1 MNAPVVGAIGL
12 ASTLFGGMKQAQGA
26 AQMGAAQQGMYEYQA
41 GLADINAKIA
51 LQNADYAR
59 DLGEAQAAKYG
70 MAASQRAGQIVATQA
85 SSGLN
90 VNSGSNAQVQAGN
103 RLVTGIDL
111 NTIRANAA
119 KTAYDYDVSA
129 TAQQDQAQLYHMA
142 GANAKAAASIN
153 VESSILGTAGSVS
166 SKWLQGQQLGLF
178 GGSGQSLGGSGSPT
192 VLGYSGNVP

>member
-1 MNAPVVGAIGL
+1 MNAPLVGAAGL
-12 ASTLFGGMKQAQGA
+12 ASTLFGGMEQAKGA

-59 DLGEAQAAKYG
+59 DLGEAQAAKYS
-70 MAASQRAGQIVATQA
+70 MAAGQRAGQIVAAQS

-90 VNSGSNAQVQAGN
+90 VNSGSSVQVQESN
-103 RLVTGIDL
+103 RIVTGIDL

-119 KTAYDYDVSA
+119 KTAYDYKVSSV
-129 TAQQDQAQLYHMA
+129 AQEDQAQLYHMA

-153 VESSILGTAGSVS
+153 IESSILGTAASVS
-166 SKWLQGQQLGLF
+166 TKWLQGSQMGLF
-178 GGSGQSLGGSGSPT
+178 SGGSSDKGLGA
-192 VLGYSGNVP
+192 